1 MVRPGHELIVGM
13 RRDPQFGPLLMV
25 GLGGIYVELL
35 KDVAFRWR
43 PSIGTKRGDDRQD
56 ACGQLLSGLRGQPPA
71 DVEAVV
77 DVILRVAQLALD
89 HPQIQEI
96 DVNPLMVYPAGAA
109 PGALAVDVRM
119 VLGVSSQ

>member
-1 MVRPGHELIVGM
+1 
-13 RRDPQFGPLLMV
+13 MV

-35 KDVAFRWR
+35 KDVAFRVA
-43 PSIGTKRGDDRQD
+43 PFDRNE
-56 ACGQLLSGLRGQPPA
+56 ARRMIAETHAGKLLSGLRGQPPG

-96 DVNPLMVYPAGAA
+96 DVNPLMVYPTGAT

-119 VLGVSSQ
+119 VLGVSVLRM